1 MDARPHPRPFPSLD
15 TVHENSHICCMKNQH
30 LADVDPGGLATV
42 DRIGNALWRARDFAS
57 AGAAGRTAAGI
68 RTGFAAL
75 DAVFFGGGWPRAG
88 LTELLCP
95 MPGIGEL
102 GLILPA
108 LATLSKDEARWIAWI
123 EPPFVPYAPALAA
136 AGVDLAKVLLI
147 APGTR
152 AETLWALEQA
162 LIAGACGA
170 VLGWPSRIDMVAT
183 RRLLLAARQGG
194 AWGCLFRP
202 IAAAR
207 EASAAELRLRLSPLP
222 ERRLRVDVLKRRGGW
237 PLRNIE
243 LRLDAAGDSG
253 EPA

>member
-1 MDARPHPRPFPSLD
+1 MPFPALCPFPSLD
-15 TVHENSHICCMKNQH
+15 TVYGNSHICCMKKQF
-30 LADVDPGGLATV
+30 LADVDQGG
-42 DRIGNALWRARDFAS
+42 IGNALWRARDFAS
-57 AGAAGRTAAGI
+57 AGAAGHSAAGI
-68 RTGFAAL
+68 RTGFSAL

-88 LTELLCP
+88 LTELLYP

-102 GLILPA
+102 GLILPV
-108 LATLSKDEARWIAWI
+108 LAALSKDEARWIAWI

-136 AGVDLAKVLLI
+136 AGVDPAKILLI
-147 APGTR
+147 TPGTR
-152 AETLWALEQA
+152 AEALWALEQA
-162 LIAGACGA
+162 LMAGACGA

-194 AWGCLFRP
+194 TWGCLFRP

-243 LRLDAAGDSG
+243 LRLDTAGGSG